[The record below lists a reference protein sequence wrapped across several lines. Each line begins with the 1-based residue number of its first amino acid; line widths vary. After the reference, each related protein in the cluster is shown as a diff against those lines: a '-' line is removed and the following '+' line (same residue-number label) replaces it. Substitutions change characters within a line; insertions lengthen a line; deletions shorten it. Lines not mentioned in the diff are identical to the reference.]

1 MKRLNNVE
9 RTKLND
15 LILEGK
21 SLNRISKEMLLSK
34 STIYYYFRRIKG
46 RTINPIIIYTK
57 NEALIGEFI
66 GLFAGDGYTYKSSNY
81 DHRVYLCFN
90 IADKAYVNK
99 LILNVLEKLFNKK
112 PMIFIQENRLNIC
125 YDSKPITE
133 FIGQYLTWNK
143 NFRKVY
149 SVKLIE
155 RAYSNKFMIG
165 FIRGCLDSDGYFTKK
180 KISFATVSPGLKDN
194 IVKFLKCLRI
204 SHSVNLYKEK
214 RTNRKSIYHIYIY
227 KPFHS
232 KFIKI
237 IKPRN
242 IKD

>member
-149 SVKLIE
+149 
-155 RAYSNKFMIG
+155 
-165 FIRGCLDSDGYFTKK
+165 
-180 KISFATVSPGLKDN
+180 
-194 IVKFLKCLRI
+194 
-204 SHSVNLYKEK
+204 
-214 RTNRKSIYHIYIY
+214 
-227 KPFHS
+227 
-232 KFIKI
+232 
-237 IKPRN
+237 
-242 IKD
+242 